1 MKFIRKACFLVL
13 VMPFMGAFAENA
25 DQEKNGKVVEK
36 KEYVAKDYSNLI
48 GMEGFSDDLLNMHFK
63 LYQGYVK
70 NTNALNEKLAQMV
83 AGGRARTPD
92 FAGLKRMYGWEFDG
106 MRLHEYYFENLGG
119 SDELDPE
126 SDLYKAM
133 VQQYGSYDKWK
144 KDFEATGLIKGIG
157 WAVLYKDPHTGRLTN
172 VWINEHD
179 LGHLAGSKPL
189 LIMDVFEHAYIT
201 EYGLDRGKYI
211 QSFFKNIDWGVVQ
224 KRFQ

>member
-1 MKFIRKACFLVL
+1 MCFLAL
-13 VMPFMGAFAENA
+13 ALSLTNAFAENA
-25 DQEKNGKVVEK
+25 QGEREANGNNTEQ
-36 KEYVAKDYSNLI
+36 YVAKDYSNLI
-48 GMEGFSDDLLNMHFK
+48 GMEGFSKDLLTMHFK

-70 NTNALNEKLAQMV
+70 NTNALNKKIAQMV
-83 AGGRARTPD
+83 AEERDRTLD

-106 MRLHEYYFENLGG
+106 MRLHEYYFDNLGG
-119 SDELDPE
+119 NGEIDSE
-126 SDLYKAM
+126 SDLYKAIAK
-133 VQQYGSYDKWK
+133 QYGSYDKWK

-179 LGHLAGSKPL
+179 LGHLAGAKPL

-211 QSFFKNIDWGVVQ
+211 QAFFKNIDWGVVQ